1 MATSV
6 VPEVISRLKP
16 PNWANGSVD
25 QARIEPDVVSE
36 LLAAVKTRLHAS
48 AESTIERSAISF
60 ITPDGLT
67 YPASVQ
73 QITELSQSST
83 TVLQKLESS
92 QGLFGA
98 IARAL
103 QSSAHPRVTLSAY
116 LSSTRSHKLGM
127 HQDKWDN
134 IVIQLS
140 GEKTFFFVDAPP
152 KLLSAGDVLF
162 LPQDVRHDVETAST
176 SVHLSIALLREKW
189 MKAEGWHLN
198 FDVKSA

>member
-1 MATSV
+1 MPSA
-6 VPEVISRLKP
+6 VPDVISRLQP
-16 PNWANGSVD
+16 TSWANGRVD
-25 QARIEPDVVSE
+25 QARVAPDVVSE
-36 LLAAVKTRLHAS
+36 LLAAVHTRLNGS

-67 YPASVQ
+67 YPASVE

-83 TVLQKLESS
+83 TVLQKLEGS

-127 HQDKWDN
+127 HQDRWDN
-134 IVIQLS
+134 IVVQLS
-140 GEKTFFFVDAPP
+140 GEKTFFFVDATP

-162 LPQDVRHDVETAST
+162 LPQDVRHDVETASS
-176 SVHLSIALLREKW
+176 SVHLSIALLRETW
-189 MKAEGWHLN
+189 MKAEGWQLDSDAN
-198 FDVKSA
+198 